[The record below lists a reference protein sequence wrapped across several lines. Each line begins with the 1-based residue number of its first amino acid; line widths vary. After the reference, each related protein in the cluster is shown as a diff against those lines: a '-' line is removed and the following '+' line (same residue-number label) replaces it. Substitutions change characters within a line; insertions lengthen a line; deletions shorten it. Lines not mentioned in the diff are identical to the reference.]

1 MHSLNKKTPIF
12 THQPVDHQMNLHNFA
27 CKEHPLVCLG
37 SNPKSLFLPTKGND
51 WLRKKQCWHCWYR
64 VIPIQ
69 PTLEQGPLFQCC
81 FMQTWEHRFYFPLLV
96 KRSPGKENLTFKWD
110 SEALQTILKK
120 NKTIKKLKKTLVL
133 VILAD
138 WSMEGKSFHQTN
150 NLTNIWNCRG
160 SGEFKMLKR
169 NIYILREGLL
179 WDTRFS
185 KLVICLLL
193 LWVT

>member
-1 MHSLNKKTPIF
+1 
-12 THQPVDHQMNLHNFA
+12 MNLHNFA

-110 SEALQTILKK
+110 SETLQTIK
-120 NKTIKKLKKTLVL
+120 NQNQNRKTLVL

-160 SGEFKMLKR
+160 SGKY
-169 NIYILREGLL
+169 IYIYIYIERRLTVRHPLFQACHMPPSVVGHLKPDMPHPGAANVQAYNHTDML
-179 WDTRFS
+179 
-185 KLVICLLL
+185 C
-193 LWVT
+193 